1 MNAEKLAEF
10 LLSDKWKDY
19 QDYYGEMASLDDYK
33 NRYRRHI
40 ESEFDIVDEWLEQ
53 FSVPNELVP
62 YIDRSAILANLKS
75 TKFDL
80 ISTDEGRYM
89 VFNS

>member
-19 QDYYGEMASLDDYK
+19 KDYYGEMASLDDYK
-33 NRYRRHI
+33 SRYCRHI

-53 FSVPNELVP
+53 FSAPNELVP